1 VEEAAM
7 VAWWGFLS
15 LGLERWEEKKRHEGL
30 EKLLARIQVF
40 IKTGHVCFRNKKG
53 LAWWER

>member
-1 VEEAAM
+1 M

-53 LAWWER
+53 LACWER